1 MDQKDPKMSNAERRQ
16 HHVLFFSRHNEIYPQ
31 KVKKNKKQKQKQKI
45 CEIPT
50 PPPPQQRNKCCK
62 TQPIDSESNKKINCT
77 KFYKIRWNS
86 S

>member
-1 MDQKDPKMSNAERRQ
+1 MQRDDNIMSC
-16 HHVLFFSRHNEIYPQ
+16 FSQGIMKYTHNRS
-31 KVKKNKKQKQKQKI
+31 KKQNKKKQKQKN

-62 TQPIDSESNKKINCT
+62 TQPIDPESNKKINCT